1 MKLEVP
7 DSIVHGMR
15 LPEPEVNQRLL
26 RELAVALY
34 AQQILSFGKA
44 RQLAGLDHSAF
55 GRLLAERQIPRH
67 YDEEDLK
74 HDLAYAN
81 GQ

>member
-7 DSIVHGMR
+7 DSIVQGMR

-44 RQLAGLDHSAF
+44 RQLAGLDHAGF
-55 GRLLAERQIPRH
+55 GHLLAERQIPRH
-67 YDEEDLK
+67 YDAEDLK
-74 HDLAYAN
+74 QDLAYAN